1 MTKQIMII
9 GGGSCGLVCGAVLG
23 RLITENGLDAQ
34 VTILEKKEKLGKK
47 LLATGNGRCNLSNRD
62 LSIKH
67 YEGHGLSNLESLIQ
81 DFDVQAFF
89 EALGLWSKYQGDLL
103 YPQSE
108 QAVSVHESLLRALKK
123 YHVNIICECSV
134 ESIIKKKERYHL
146 YSNQKEFVC
155 DHVVLSMGGD
165 AASQFGSDGSGF
177 KLLKTLGHH
186 IYPTVPSLVQLVC
199 RNMDKRLKGVRIHGT
214 FKLYASQIEVHQEK
228 GEILFTEY
236 GLSGISILQLS
247 RYYQQ
252 YSDQKIE
259 IGIDA
264 VDQYEAS
271 LLKEK
276 LKWQLQQNGELQL
289 NGIIHQKY
297 ANYLENGRIKEY
309 SYKDLNTIVQLLK
322 DYRFEITGTK
332 GKESA
337 QVCIGGADLS
347 EFNTETFESK
357 LSAHLYAGGEI
368 LDVAGDCGGYN
379 LHFAFASGNAIAKAI
394 YQSLLM
400 EV

>member
-357 LSAHLYAGGEI
+357 LSAHLCAGGEI

>member
-1 MTKQIMII
+1 M
-9 GGGSCGLVCGAVLG
+9 
-23 RLITENGLDAQ
+23 N
-34 VTILEKKEKLGKK
+34 
-47 LLATGNGRCNLSNRD
+47 
-62 LSIKH
+62 H
-67 YEGHGLSNLESLIQ
+67 YEGHGLSALESLIQ
-81 DFDVQAFF
+81 NFDVQTFF
-89 EALGLWSKYQGDLL
+89 EELGLWSKYQGDLL

-108 QAVSVHESLLRALKK
+108 QAASVHECLLRTLNK
-123 YHVNIICECSV
+123 YHVSSICECDV
-134 ESIIKKKERYHL
+134 ESIVKKKENYHL
-146 YSNQKEFVC
+146 YTNQKEFIC
-155 DHVVLSMGGD
+155 DYVVLSMGGD

-177 KLLKTLGHH
+177 ELLKALGHH

-199 RNMDKRLKGVRIHGT
+199 RDMDKRLKGVRIHGT
-214 FKLYASQIEVHQEK
+214 FKLYAAQKEVHQEK

-271 LLKEK
+271 QLKEK

-322 DYRFEITGTK
+322 DYANLDTVSSVVLLLVGLGVFLLGFKFLGDSIE
-332 GKESA
+332 
-337 QVCIGGADLS
+337 
-347 EFNTETFESK
+347 K
-357 LSAHLYAGGEI
+357 LSVHQHQLNFVRGQQ
-368 LDVAGDCGGYN
+368 C
-379 LHFAFASGNAIAKAI
+379 
-394 YQSLLM
+394 
-400 EV
+400 

>member
-1 MTKQIMII
+1 MTRQIMII

-23 RLITENGLDAQ
+23 KLIDNNGLDAQ
-34 VTILEKKEKLGKK
+34 VTILEKKEKPGKK

-62 LSIKH
+62 LSMKH
-67 YEGHGLSNLESLIQ
+67 YEGHDLSNLEALILN
-81 DFDVQAFF
+81 FDIQAFF
-89 EALGLWSKYQGDLL
+89 EEFGLWSKYLGDLL

-108 QAVSVHESLLRALKK
+108 QAVSVCECLLRALNK
-123 YHVNIICECSV
+123 YHVKIICECTVQSMA
-134 ESIIKKKERYHL
+134 KKKEGYHL
-146 YSNQKEFVC
+146 YTNQQEFIC
-155 DHVVLSMGGD
+155 DDVVLTMGGD

-177 KLLKTLGHH
+177 KLLSMLGHH

-199 RNMDKRLKGVRIHGT
+199 KNMDKRLKGVRIHGT
-214 FKLYASQIEVHQEK
+214 FTMYANQVEVHKEK
-228 GEILFTEY
+228 GEILFTDY

-264 VDQYEAS
+264 ADQYDTS

-276 LKWQLQQNGELQL
+276 LKLQLQQNGGLQL

-322 DYRFEITGTK
+322 DYRFEIIGTK
-332 GKESA
+332 GKENA
-337 QVCIGGADLS
+337 QVCIGGADVS
-347 EFNTETFESK
+347 EFNNETFESK

-379 LHFAFASGNAIAKAI
+379 LHFAFACGNAIAKAI